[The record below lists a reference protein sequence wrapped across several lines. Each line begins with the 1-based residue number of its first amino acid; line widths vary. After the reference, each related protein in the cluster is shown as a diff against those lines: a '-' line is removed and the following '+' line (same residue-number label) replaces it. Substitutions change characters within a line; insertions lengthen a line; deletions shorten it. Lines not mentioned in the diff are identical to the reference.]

1 MVFSILFTNTS
12 LIQAKNETL
21 TDKITK
27 NNTLKNITLEDIF
40 VYFSSFF
47 EEKTPESY
55 KYIQL
60 NFSWLQKWSRLE
72 KAIQILVYNDKLPNL
87 KANLKW
93 IEKVNVNSD
102 TFYSLASKVLWTN
115 YTKSN
120 ENKKVDY
127 YDLELVEES
136 YRVLKN
142 TELYN
147 KQINLDT
154 GTKDV
159 LNSVYEIILT
169 EHFDKDKIDK
179 QKLIYSATQWL
190 ANWTWDKH
198 TTFFPPTESKDFM
211 SSLAWDFYWIWT
223 FVDMPEPWKFI
234 ITSPISWWPAEKA
247 GIRWWDEVIEVDWK
261 AVTKENSQNEIVGWI
276 RWEEWTEVNLKIKRW
291 TETLEIKVKREK
303 VHMKSIET
311 KTNWNAFI
319 MKINWFN
326 EGISTEFREAIEEL
340 KQKNIKKLI
349 IDLRNNWGGY
359 LDEVVTMLWYVIPKW
374 EPVAVV
380 KYVKDEWSYIS
391 KWQNLLDLNNY
402 DVVFLQNS
410 GTASA
415 SEIMIWT
422 IKDYFPNVKIIW
434 EKSYWK
440 GSVQNIKEFFD
451 GSSLKYTTA
460 KWFTWK
466 TKTWIDWV
474 WIEPTEK
481 VELDEQKLKDF
492 KIDTQMDRALNI

>member
-1 MVFSILFTNTS
+1 M
-12 LIQAKNETL
+12 
-21 TDKITK
+21 
-27 NNTLKNITLEDIF
+27 
-40 VYFSSFF
+40 
-47 EEKTPESY
+47 
-55 KYIQL
+55 
-60 NFSWLQKWSRLE
+60 
-72 KAIQILVYNDKLPNL
+72 
-87 KANLKW
+87 
-93 IEKVNVNSD
+93 
-102 TFYSLASKVLWTN
+102 
-115 YTKSN
+115 
-120 ENKKVDY
+120 
-127 YDLELVEES
+127 
-136 YRVLKN
+136 
-142 TELYN
+142 
-147 KQINLDT
+147 
-154 GTKDV
+154 
-159 LNSVYEIILT
+159 
-169 EHFDKDKIDK
+169 
-179 QKLIYSATQWL
+179 
-190 ANWTWDKH
+190 
-198 TTFFPPTESKDFM
+198 
-211 SSLAWDFYWIWT
+211 
-223 FVDMPEPWKFI
+223 
-234 ITSPISWWPAEKA
+234 
-247 GIRWWDEVIEVDWK
+247 
-261 AVTKENSQNEIVGWI
+261 
-276 RWEEWTEVNLKIKRW
+276 
-291 TETLEIKVKREK
+291 
-303 VHMKSIET
+303 
-311 KTNWNAFI
+311 
-319 MKINWFN
+319 
-326 EGISTEFREAIEEL
+326 
-340 KQKNIKKLI
+340 
-349 IDLRNNWGGY
+349 RNNWGGY

>member
-1 MVFSILFTNTS
+1 
-12 LIQAKNETL
+12 
-21 TDKITK
+21 
-27 NNTLKNITLEDIF
+27 
-40 VYFSSFF
+40 
-47 EEKTPESY
+47 
-55 KYIQL
+55 
-60 NFSWLQKWSRLE
+60 
-72 KAIQILVYNDKLPNL
+72 
-87 KANLKW
+87 
-93 IEKVNVNSD
+93 
-102 TFYSLASKVLWTN
+102 
-115 YTKSN
+115 
-120 ENKKVDY
+120 
-127 YDLELVEES
+127 
-136 YRVLKN
+136 
-142 TELYN
+142 
-147 KQINLDT
+147 
-154 GTKDV
+154 
-159 LNSVYEIILT
+159 
-169 EHFDKDKIDK
+169 
-179 QKLIYSATQWL
+179 
-190 ANWTWDKH
+190 
-198 TTFFPPTESKDFM
+198 M

>member
-120 ENKKVDY
+120 ENKRVDY

-261 AVTKENSQNEIVGWI
+261 AVTKKNSQNEIVGWI

-359 LDEVVTMLWYVIPKW
+359 LDEVVTMLEGQY
-374 EPVAVV
+374 
-380 KYVKDEWSYIS
+380 
-391 KWQNLLDLNNY
+391 NL
-402 DVVFLQNS
+402 
-410 GTASA
+410 
-415 SEIMIWT
+415 E
-422 IKDYFPNVKIIW
+422 
-434 EKSYWK
+434 
-440 GSVQNIKEFFD
+440 
-451 GSSLKYTTA
+451 
-460 KWFTWK
+460 
-466 TKTWIDWV
+466 
-474 WIEPTEK
+474 
-481 VELDEQKLKDF
+481 
-492 KIDTQMDRALNI
+492 